1 MLAFWTSNL
10 ALDHAVVPLARRG
23 TRAIYLC
30 FTADE
35 RQALAF
41 SGSAP
46 NNDLH
51 DLIERDAILAAVI
64 ELGGAGRR
72 MRRHLPRLLERATV
86 LEVGRNAS
94 AAEGVV
100 ADLRCD
106 AGLLGATAH
115 HSPSIVSVE
124 PLTIELRLSMTI
136 RAMFYGLEEGD
147 PSGVRE
153 FCTLKVFG
161 QLDLQRV

>member
-1 MLAFWTSNL
+1 MAHSCRLPRCSDLVGCLGYFYREDRSVGL
-10 ALDHAVVPLARRG
+10 P
-23 TRAIYLC
+23 
-30 FTADE
+30 
-35 RQALAF
+35 
-41 SGSAP
+41 P
-46 NNDLH
+46 NIDLH
-51 DLIERDAILAAVI
+51 DFIEGDAVLAPIV
-64 ELGGAGRR
+64 ELRGAGRR
-72 MRRHLPRLLERATV
+72 MRRHLAGLLQRATV
-86 LEVGRNAS
+86 LEVGRNAR

-106 AGLLGATAH
+106 AGRLCATAH